1 VYFSVTVRNKD
12 LLDISKMQMGKL
24 PLRVEAVDL
33 SELVRETVEEMQ
45 AMAVTHHLR
54 Y

>member
-1 VYFSVTVRNKD
+1 
-12 LLDISKMQMGKL
+12 MQMGKL
-24 PLRVEAVDL
+24 PLRVEAFDL

-45 AMAVTHHLR
+45 AMVVTHHLH